1 MLVGQRLREL
11 CESKDF
17 SQGDLE
23 KRTGLLRCYTS
34 RIENGHTVPS
44 IETLEKYAKA
54 LEIPVYKFFYDGDD
68 PPKKLK
74 LFPESAEKRG
84 TKGEE
89 RSEVRTFA
97 KLLAKMNERDRT
109 LLPGL
114 AQRMSSRS
122 KAE

>member
-11 CESKDF
+11 RKSKDF

-23 KRTGLLRCYTS
+23 KRTGLLRYYTS
-34 RIENGHTVPS
+34 RVENGHTVPS

-54 LEIPVYKFFYDGDD
+54 LEIPVYKFFYDSDD

-74 LFPESAEKRG
+74 LFPESAEKWG

-89 RSEVRTFA
+89 WSESRTFA

-109 LLPGL
+109 LLLGL